1 MVQDVEAGFGASGYT
16 VLENVPMPA
25 AVTAGRLRGRSVLS
39 DSDVDAADI
48 ADILATGSWLKALR
62 DRGIPHPYLAGRTLG
77 LIFQHPSTRTRNAF
91 QAGMDQ
97 LGGHATFIGT
107 SESHLTRGETLDD
120 TGAIMSRYVDA
131 IGARFAKHADLE
143 TFASGASIP
152 VFNAL
157 SERCHPI
164 EALSDLLTLQERFG
178 QLQGMRFAYLGDG
191 NNVCHSLLVST
202 ATMGMHTVVASPE
215 KYQPDPAVV
224 ALARERATASGGSV
238 TITEDPVL
246 AVTGAQAVYTD
257 VHESMGEPD
266 SEGKRNTLRPYRV
279 THELMDM
286 TDASGVF
293 MHCLP
298 MRRGEEVEH
307 EVADG
312 PRSIVY
318 EQAEHR
324 LHTHKALLLL
334 VLGDPSGIS
343 AEV

>member
-1 MVQDVEAGFGASGYT
+1 MHQETGYA
-16 VLENVPMPA
+16 VLENLPMPA
-25 AVTAGRLRGRSVLS
+25 AVTEGRLRGRSVLT
-39 DSDVDAADI
+39 DADLDAADI
-48 ADILATGSWLKALR
+48 ADLLATGAWLKALR
-62 DRGIPHPYLAGRTLG
+62 QAGVPHPYLAGKTLG
-77 LIFQHPSTRTRNAF
+77 MIFQHPSTRTRNAF

-107 SESHLTRGETLDD
+107 QESHLTRGETLQD

-131 IGARFAKHADLE
+131 IAARFGKHADLE
-143 TFASGASIP
+143 EFASGASIP

-178 QLQGMRFAYLGDG
+178 VLQGLRFAYVGDG
-191 NNVCHSLLVST
+191 NNVCHSLLVAT

-215 KYQPDPAVV
+215 KYQPDAAVV
-224 ALARERATASGGSV
+224 ALARDRAMASGGSV
-238 TITEDPVL
+238 TITEDPVV
-246 AVTGAQAVYTD
+246 AVMGANAVYTD
-257 VHESMGEPD
+257 VHESMGEVD

-279 THELMDM
+279 TDALMDL
-286 TDASGVF
+286 TAADGVF

-334 VLGDPSGIS
+334 ALGNPSGVQ
-343 AEV
+343 AAW

>member
-1 MVQDVEAGFGASGYT
+1 MHQETGYA
-16 VLENVPMPA
+16 VLENLPMPA
-25 AVTAGRLRGRSVLS
+25 AVTAGRLRGRSVLT
-39 DSDVDAADI
+39 DADLDAADI
-48 ADILATGSWLKALR
+48 ADLLATGAWLKALR
-62 DRGIPHPYLAGRTLG
+62 QAGVPHPYLAGKTLG
-77 LIFQHPSTRTRNAF
+77 MIFQHPSTRTRNAF

-107 SESHLTRGETLDD
+107 QESHLTRGETLQD

-131 IGARFAKHADLE
+131 IAARFGKHADLE
-143 TFASGASIP
+143 EFASGASIP

-178 QLQGMRFAYLGDG
+178 VLQGLRFAYLGDG
-191 NNVCHSLLVST
+191 NNVCHSLLVAT

-215 KYQPDPAVV
+215 KYQPDAAVV
-224 ALARERATASGGSV
+224 ALARDRAMASGGSV
-238 TITEDPVL
+238 TITEDPVV
-246 AVTGAQAVYTD
+246 AVMGANAVYTD
-257 VHESMGEPD
+257 VHESMGEVD

-279 THELMDM
+279 TDALMDL
-286 TDASGVF
+286 TAADGVF

-334 VLGDPSGIS
+334 ALGNPSGVQ
-343 AEV
+343 AAW

>member
-1 MVQDVEAGFGASGYT
+1 
-16 VLENVPMPA
+16 MPA
-25 AVTAGRLRGRSVLS
+25 AVTAGRLRGRSVLT
-39 DSDVDAADI
+39 DADLDAADI
-48 ADILATGSWLKALR
+48 ADLLATGAWLKALR
-62 DRGIPHPYLAGRTLG
+62 QAGVPHPYLAGKTLG
-77 LIFQHPSTRTRNAF
+77 MIFQHPSTRTRNAF

-107 SESHLTRGETLDD
+107 QESHLTRGETLQD

-131 IGARFAKHADLE
+131 IAARFGKHADLE
-143 TFASGASIP
+143 EFASGASIP

-178 QLQGMRFAYLGDG
+178 VLQGLRFAYVGDG
-191 NNVCHSLLVST
+191 NNVCHSLLVAT

-215 KYQPDPAVV
+215 KYQPDAAVV
-224 ALARERATASGGSV
+224 ALARDRAMASGGSV
-238 TITEDPVL
+238 TITEDPVV
-246 AVTGAQAVYTD
+246 AVMGANAVYTD
-257 VHESMGEPD
+257 VHESMGEVD

-279 THELMDM
+279 TDALMDL
-286 TDASGVF
+286 TAADGVF

-334 VLGDPSGIS
+334 ALGNPSGVQ
-343 AEV
+343 AAW

>member
-1 MVQDVEAGFGASGYT
+1 MHQETGYA
-16 VLENVPMPA
+16 VLENLPMPA
-25 AVTAGRLRGRSVLS
+25 AVTAGRLRGRSVLT
-39 DSDVDAADI
+39 DADLDAADI
-48 ADILATGSWLKALR
+48 ADLLETGAWLKALR
-62 DRGIPHPYLAGRTLG
+62 QAGVPHPYLAGKTLG
-77 LIFQHPSTRTRNAF
+77 MIFQHPSTRTRNAF

-107 SESHLTRGETLDD
+107 QESHLTRGETLHD

-131 IGARFAKHADLE
+131 IAARFGKHADLE
-143 TFASGASIP
+143 EFANGASIP

-178 QLQGMRFAYLGDG
+178 VLKGLRFAYLGDG
-191 NNVCHSLLVST
+191 NNVCHSLLVAT

-215 KYQPDPAVV
+215 KYQPNAAVV
-224 ALARERATASGGSV
+224 ALARDRAMASGGSV
-238 TITEDPVL
+238 TITEDPVV
-246 AVTGAQAVYTD
+246 AVMGANAVYTD
-257 VHESMGEPD
+257 VHESMGEVD

-279 THELMDM
+279 TDALMDL
-286 TDASGVF
+286 TAADGVF

-334 VLGDPSGIS
+334 ALGDPSGVQ
-343 AEV
+343 AAW

>member
-1 MVQDVEAGFGASGYT
+1 MHQETGYA
-16 VLENVPMPA
+16 VLENLPMPA
-25 AVTAGRLRGRSVLS
+25 AVTAGRLRGRSVLT
-39 DSDVDAADI
+39 DADLDAADI
-48 ADILATGSWLKALR
+48 ADLLATGAWLKALR
-62 DRGIPHPYLAGRTLG
+62 QAGVPHPYLAGKTLG
-77 LIFQHPSTRTRNAF
+77 MIFQHPSTRTRNAF

-107 SESHLTRGETLDD
+107 QESHLTRGETLQD

-131 IGARFAKHADLE
+131 IAARFGKHADLE
-143 TFASGASIP
+143 EFASGASIP

-178 QLQGMRFAYLGDG
+178 VLQGLRFAYVGDG
-191 NNVCHSLLVST
+191 NNVCHSLLVAT

-215 KYQPDPAVV
+215 KYQPDAAVV
-224 ALARERATASGGSV
+224 ALARDRAMASGGSV
-238 TITEDPVL
+238 TITEDPVV
-246 AVTGAQAVYTD
+246 AVMGANAVYTD
-257 VHESMGEPD
+257 VHESMGEVD

-279 THELMDM
+279 TDALMDL
-286 TDASGVF
+286 TAADGVF

-334 VLGDPSGIS
+334 ALGNPSGVQ
-343 AEV
+343 AAW

>member
-1 MVQDVEAGFGASGYT
+1 MHQETGYA
-16 VLENVPMPA
+16 VLENLPMPA
-25 AVTAGRLRGRSVLS
+25 AVTEGRLRGRSVLT
-39 DSDVDAADI
+39 DADLDAADI
-48 ADILATGSWLKALR
+48 ADLLETGAWLKALR
-62 DRGIPHPYLAGRTLG
+62 QAGVPHPYLAGKTLG
-77 LIFQHPSTRTRNAF
+77 MIFQHPSTRTRNAF

-107 SESHLTRGETLDD
+107 QESHLTRGETLQD

-131 IGARFAKHADLE
+131 IAARFGKHADLE
-143 TFASGASIP
+143 EFASGASIP

-178 QLQGMRFAYLGDG
+178 VLQGLRFAYVGDG
-191 NNVCHSLLVST
+191 NNVCHSLLVAT

-215 KYQPDPAVV
+215 KYQPDAAVV
-224 ALARERATASGGSV
+224 ALARDRAMASGGSV
-238 TITEDPVL
+238 TITEDPVV
-246 AVTGAQAVYTD
+246 AVMGANAVYTD
-257 VHESMGEPD
+257 VHESMGEVD

-279 THELMDM
+279 TDALMDL
-286 TDASGVF
+286 TAADGVF

-334 VLGDPSGIS
+334 ALGNPSGVQ
-343 AEV
+343 AAW

>member
-1 MVQDVEAGFGASGYT
+1 
-16 VLENVPMPA
+16 MPA
-25 AVTAGRLRGRSVLS
+25 AVTAGRLRGRSVLT
-39 DSDVDAADI
+39 DADLDAADI
-48 ADILATGSWLKALR
+48 ADLLATGAWLKALR
-62 DRGIPHPYLAGRTLG
+62 QAGVPHPYLAGKTLG
-77 LIFQHPSTRTRNAF
+77 MIFQHPSTRTRNAF

-107 SESHLTRGETLDD
+107 QESHLTRGETLQD

-131 IGARFAKHADLE
+131 IAARFGKHADLE
-143 TFASGASIP
+143 EFASGASIP

-178 QLQGMRFAYLGDG
+178 VLQGLRFAYLGDG
-191 NNVCHSLLVST
+191 NNVCHSLLVAT

-215 KYQPDPAVV
+215 KYQPDAAVV
-224 ALARERATASGGSV
+224 ALARDRAMASGGSV
-238 TITEDPVL
+238 TITEDPVV
-246 AVTGAQAVYTD
+246 AVMGANAVYTD
-257 VHESMGEPD
+257 VHESMGEVD

-279 THELMDM
+279 TDALMDL
-286 TDASGVF
+286 TAADGVF

-334 VLGDPSGIS
+334 ALGNPSGVQ
-343 AEV
+343 AAW

>member
-1 MVQDVEAGFGASGYT
+1 MHQETGYA
-16 VLENVPMPA
+16 VLENLPMPA
-25 AVTAGRLRGRSVLS
+25 AVTAGRRRGRSVLT
-39 DSDVDAADI
+39 DADLDAADI
-48 ADILATGSWLKALR
+48 ADLLATGAWLKALR
-62 DRGIPHPYLAGRTLG
+62 QAGVPHPYLAGKTLG
-77 LIFQHPSTRTRNAF
+77 MIFQHPSTRTRNAF

-107 SESHLTRGETLDD
+107 QESHLTRGETLQD

-131 IGARFAKHADLE
+131 IAARFGKHADLE
-143 TFASGASIP
+143 EFASGASIP

-178 QLQGMRFAYLGDG
+178 VLQGLRFAYVGDG
-191 NNVCHSLLVST
+191 NNVCHSLLVAT

-215 KYQPDPAVV
+215 KYQPDAAVV
-224 ALARERATASGGSV
+224 ALARDRAMASGGSV
-238 TITEDPVL
+238 TITEDPVV
-246 AVTGAQAVYTD
+246 AVMGANAVYTD
-257 VHESMGEPD
+257 VHESMGEVD

-279 THELMDM
+279 TDALMDL
-286 TDASGVF
+286 TAADGVF

-334 VLGDPSGIS
+334 ALGNPSGVQ
-343 AEV
+343 AAW

>member
-1 MVQDVEAGFGASGYT
+1 MHQETGYA
-16 VLENVPMPA
+16 VLENLPMPA
-25 AVTAGRLRGRSVLS
+25 AVTAGRLRGRSVLT
-39 DSDVDAADI
+39 DADLDAADI
-48 ADILATGSWLKALR
+48 ADLLATGAWLKALR
-62 DRGIPHPYLAGRTLG
+62 QAGVPHPYLAGKTLG
-77 LIFQHPSTRTRNAF
+77 MIFQHPSTRTRNAF

-107 SESHLTRGETLDD
+107 QESHLTRGETLQD

-131 IGARFAKHADLE
+131 IAARFGKHADLE
-143 TFASGASIP
+143 EFASGASIP

-178 QLQGMRFAYLGDG
+178 MLKGLRFAYLGDG
-191 NNVCHSLLVST
+191 NNVCHSLLVAT

-215 KYQPDPAVV
+215 KYQPNTAVV
-224 ALARERATASGGSV
+224 ALARDRAMASGGSV
-238 TITEDPVL
+238 TITEDPVV
-246 AVTGAQAVYTD
+246 AVMGANAVYTD
-257 VHESMGEPD
+257 VHESMGEVD

-279 THELMDM
+279 TDALMDL
-286 TDASGVF
+286 TAADGVF

-334 VLGDPSGIS
+334 ALGNPSGVQ
-343 AEV
+343 AAW